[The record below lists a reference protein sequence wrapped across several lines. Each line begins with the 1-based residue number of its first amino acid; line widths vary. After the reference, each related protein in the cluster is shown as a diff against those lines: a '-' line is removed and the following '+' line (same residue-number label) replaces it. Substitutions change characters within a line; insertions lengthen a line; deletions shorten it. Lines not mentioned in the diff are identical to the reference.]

1 MEEDIEIFIKRI
13 FMICNYTIGKIIII
27 IFMALCAFEDYKHKS
42 VDLKIFI
49 IMGFI
54 EFIYYIYMLVLGIN
68 IMWNEILAGAAIGI
82 AIYLIALFS
91 KSIGEGDGLFFIISG
106 AALGLNK
113 NVSLFIISSILISCA
128 GLYIA
133 VKNFINN
140 KNSAKKEIALLVFT
154 FPAGLLILI

>member
-1 MEEDIEIFIKRI
+1 
-13 FMICNYTIGKIIII
+13 MICNYTIGKIIII

>member
-1 MEEDIEIFIKRI
+1 
-13 FMICNYTIGKIIII
+13 MICNYTIGKIIII

-82 AIYLIALFS
+82 AIYLTALFS

-128 GLYIA
+128 GLCIA